1 LKNDKFN
8 IPKPGKPRKNSQRK
22 EEEKGLKRV
31 VPPVAKKLKYVG
43 QNWPGL
49 QAP

>member
-22 EEEKGLKRV
+22 EEERV